1 MSNSSAIY
9 KPLFGCRNA
18 EMFADYFAHT
28 FMEKVSLVKH
38 ASFEDAR
45 ELFMEF
51 VNPKYTSI
59 SKKISAG
66 ITEDTQLNDLINMY
80 DTNFVWMKKSCLVN
94 VESYYFDTFLFGDAN
109 LDIRDIRISGTLII
123 VGKQITLKKANILA
137 QRLIIIGERLIGLED
152 AHFGCDYVYTYDY
165 QTDKHLPA
173 LLALGDVWMELL
185 GLNKQLAVYEEN
197 DKKKFYIRDVM
208 RDLIDTYQIMKPEN
222 ETATDAD
229 AIRRA
234 FSKMFPNANP
244 EVLQE
249 IVNNAIDKCNNEN
262 SNEKP
267 LPAGTNFEQLVV
279 NNIQPVFVQG
289 GAADNSPTIVG
300 EDDVQ

>member
-9 KPLFGCRNA
+9 KPLFGPYNT

-51 VNPKYTSI
+51 VNSEYKSDQNI
-59 SKKISAG
+59 VAG
-66 ITEDTQLNDLINMY
+66 ITYDAQLDKFISTH
-80 DTNFVWMKKSCLVN
+80 DINFVWMRSSCTVN
-94 VESYYFDTFLFGDAN
+94 VASYYNDIFLLGDKN
-109 LDIRDIRISGTLII
+109 IDIQHVTVPGTLII
-123 VGKQITLKKANILA
+123 VGKQITLKNAYILA

-152 AHFGCDYVYTYDY
+152 AHFGCNYVYTYDY

-222 ETATDAD
+222 ETD
-229 AIRRA
+229 AIRCA

-244 EVLQE
+244 EVLKE

-289 GAADNSPTIVG
+289 GVADNSPTIVG